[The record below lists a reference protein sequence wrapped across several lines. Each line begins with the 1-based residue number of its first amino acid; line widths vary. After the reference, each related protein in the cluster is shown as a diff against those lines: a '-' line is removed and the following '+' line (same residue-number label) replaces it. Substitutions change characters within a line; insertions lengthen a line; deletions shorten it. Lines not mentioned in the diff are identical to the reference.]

1 MKSRKGL
8 QQQITMKH
16 TAAGRF
22 KPGGFFIKRPET
34 KKKDCLRRRSAN
46 NIPMKFRVVLCQKQ
60 LGVPVTHEEADTMR
74 RYRPHFVCFPEYFFV
89 NTSLGTQV
97 QTPHNQARQLCR
109 IETISRGLSAVVIG
123 GTMPELG
130 DGVVYNTAFV
140 FQEGKLLGS
149 YRKKNLF
156 APEKA
161 RITPGDSY
169 RVFEAYGVTFGVI
182 ICADVFD
189 DEGFH
194 FMRDNGARIIFSPV
208 FSPRKEET
216 VEEKFR
222 RDNDLYVRGAAL
234 SGAVIV
240 KVCGVKSEF
249 RDFLQAR
256 SLIADRHGVI
266 YRVRPEEEDSSMII
280 CREIE
285 V

>member
-266 YRVRPEEEDSSMII
+266 YRVRPEDENSTMII